1 MALLFAN
8 DLDLNGHKAINA
20 ADGTSAQDYVTKAQ
34 LDANATADRNR
45 ANHTGT
51 QLASTISNFT
61 SAVQAIQW
69 SSMVAPSGSV
79 NINSQLLNNVLDP
92 VSAQDAATKNYVDTA
107 LAGVT
112 GGLTNK
118 GVVEVAQTSNINI
131 SNPGTSTFDGQTIT
145 SGQTVLLAG
154 QTTGTQDGPY
164 VFNGSGSAMTRA
176 LNWDTSGEA
185 VVGSYWIVKRG
196 TKADQIALMTNDTFV
211 LNTDTAAFTYFN
223 PAGVSDNDTSFSQN
237 VGTGSAGPY
246 TVTHNLGTT
255 DVDVVVRELTGNY
268 VVMVSWKTTSSNAV
282 SIEPDETWASNS
294 HRAYVSAVV

>member
-1 MALLFAN
+1 MALLYAN
-8 DLDLNGHKAINA
+8 DIDLNGHKAINI
-20 ADGTSAQDYVTKAQ
+20 ADGTNPQDAVSRAQ

-45 ANHTGT
+45 ANHTGS

-69 SSMVAPSGSV
+69 SSMVAPSGAV
-79 NINSQLLNNVLDP
+79 NINSQLLNNVADP

-118 GVVEVAQTSNINI
+118 GVVEVVATSNFTI
-131 SNPGTSTFDGQTIT
+131 SNPGTATFDGQTIST
-145 SGQTVLLAG
+145 GQTVLLAG
-154 QTTGTQDGPY
+154 QTTGSQNGPY

-185 VVGSYWIVKRG
+185 VVGSYWVVKRG

-211 LNTDTAAFTYFN
+211 LGTDTAAFTYFN
-223 PAGVSDNDTSFSQN
+223 PAGVSDNDASFSQN

-255 DVDVVVRELTGNY
+255 DVAVVVRELTANHK
-268 VVMVSWKTTSSNAV
+268 VEVDWNTSSTNAI
-282 SIEPDETWASNS
+282 SINPDETWASNS
-294 HRAYVSAVV
+294 HRVTVIAVV

>member
-8 DLDLNGHKAINA
+8 DLDHNGHKSTNL
-20 ADGTSAQDYVTKAQ
+20 ADGTNAQDAVTKSQ

-69 SSMVAPSGSV
+69 SSMVAPSGAV
-79 NINSQLLNNVLDP
+79 NLNSQLINNLADP
-92 VSAQDAATKNYVDTA
+92 VSAQDAATKNYVDTS
-107 LAGVT
+107 LAAVT

-118 GVVEVAQTSNINI
+118 GVVEVVQGSNVTI

-145 SGQTVLLAG
+145 SGQVVLLAG
-154 QTTGTQDGPY
+154 QTTGSQNGPY
-164 VFNGSGSAMTRA
+164 TFNGSGVAMTRA
-176 LNWDTSGEA
+176 ANWDTSGEA

-196 TKADQIALMTNDTFV
+196 TKADQIALMTNDSFT
-211 LNTDTAAFTYFN
+211 LNTDTAAFVYFN
-223 PAGVSDNDTSFSQN
+223 PAGVSDNDSSFSQN

-255 DVDVVVRELTGNY
+255 DIAVTVRELTGNN
-268 VVMVSWKTTSSNAV
+268 VVMVSWKTTSTNAISV
-282 SIEPDETWASNS
+282 EPDETWASNS
-294 HRAYVSAVV
+294 HRVTVNAVV

>member
-8 DLDLNGHKAINA
+8 DADLNGHKVINL
-20 ADGTSAQDYVTKAQ
+20 ADGSAAQDAVTKNQ

-45 ANHTGT
+45 ANHTGS

-69 SSMVAPSGSV
+69 STMVAPSGAV
-79 NINSQLLNNVLDP
+79 NMNSQLLNNVADP
-92 VSAQDAATKNYVDTA
+92 VSAQDAATKNYVDSS
-107 LAGVT
+107 LASVT

-118 GVVEVAQTSNINI
+118 GVVEVAHGSNVTI

-145 SGQTVLLAG
+145 SGQTVLLTG
-154 QTTGTQDGPY
+154 QTTGSQNGPY

-176 LNWDTSGEA
+176 ANWDTSGEA

-196 TKADQIALMTNDTFV
+196 TKADQVALMTNDTFT
-211 LNTDTAAFTYFN
+211 LNTDTAAFVYFN
-223 PAGVSDNDTSFSQN
+223 PAGVSDNDSSYSQN

-255 DVDVVVRELTGNY
+255 DIAVTVRELTGNY
-268 VVMVSWKTTSSNAV
+268 VVMVAWKTTSTNAI

-294 HRAYVSAVV
+294 HRVTVNAVV